1 MSAHKSGCPT
11 KMIDT
16 YQPMQNINPRK
27 TTIQVITRVDADSV
41 ILRWAPSTAGGWVIA
56 NKIGYVVERIQL
68 EADKDFDPSNYK
80 KLNDSPLK
88 PLSLENWKSSSEKEN
103 TFSAIAAQALYGKYF
118 NPRPINVSK
127 AEAYFEQPPRLFIEL
142 QDAGYDG
149 SNYNLTY
156 DIQNDVLRGNY
167 YQATYGQTYAVIFM
181 RGTSQ

>member
-1 MSAHKSGCPT
+1 VISPEASSLEEIDRAVPSPGSKMNELKGETQKSVTRAVAGEIKP
-11 KMIDT
+11 DT
-16 YQPMQNINPRK
+16 LIGQWFRTDGEYM
-27 TTIQVITRVDADSV
+27 IQV
-41 ILRWAPSTAGGWVIA
+41 
-56 NKIGYVVERIQL
+56 
-68 EADKDFDPSNYK
+68 
-80 KLNDSPLK
+80 
-88 PLSLENWKSSSEKEN
+88 SEISDDGQVK
-103 TFSAIAAQALYGKYF
+103 AQYF